1 MGDGDVGQGGAPGA
15 ALAGEYDVA
24 ILGGGLAAL
33 TLAIQLKNAR
43 PDTSIVVAEKREWPV
58 REAAFK
64 VGESTVECSAH
75 YFADVIGMKD
85 HIESDQLPKCG
96 LRFWFPAGDNS
107 DITRRVEWGTPFFP
121 PVHSYQLDRGRFENE
136 LAERAK
142 AAGADVRGGYRVE
155 DVDLSQEGH
164 TVTLSRDGETHQVRA
179 RWVVDAAG
187 RAFILQRKLGLQKEA
202 PHKIGSSW
210 LRLAGGL
217 DIETFSDDSS
227 WLERMPERGLRKQST
242 NHLMGEGYWVWL
254 IPLSSGSISIG
265 IVADPRF
272 HPFDQ
277 ISTLDGA
284 IEWLK
289 KHEPNVGEAIDSRR
303 DDVEDFL
310 GIETFSHDAEQ
321 VYSADRWALTGEAG
335 VFVDP
340 LYSPGSDYIALSNTY
355 VTDLIKRDLDG
366 EDIAERAEKFNQAYL
381 DAFHNVIES
390 GYLDHYAEFG
400 NVAVM
405 QAKLVWDYV
414 TYWSLTA
421 LRFFYE
427 KNTDLE
433 YMAQVEPHLDRGWRL
448 SRRVQ
453 QLFRDW
459 NRVERREF
467 PGVFVNAAA
476 FPGLVQRHLDL
487 GADLDEETLRA
498 RFKENSDMLEALAVV
513 IFHKAAEAL
522 PDGAPGP
529 DRKINPYAISLDPS
543 RWEQDGLFDGSGLS
557 LEEAR
562 RLTEGV
568 ENMWVDEL
576 AKAA

>member
-1 MGDGDVGQGGAPGA
+1 MTDTDNGMR
-15 ALAGEYDVA
+15 ALADTYDVA

-43 PDTSIVVAEKREWPV
+43 PDTSVLVAEKREWPV

-75 YFADVIGMKD
+75 YFADTIGMKD

-96 LRFWFPAGDNS
+96 LRFWFPAGDNT
-107 DITRRVEWGTPFFP
+107 DITQRVEWGTPFFP

-136 LAERAK
+136 LARRA
-142 AAGADVRGGYRVE
+142 AGAGADVRGGYRVE
-155 DVDLSQEGH
+155 KVDLSPDGH
-164 TVTLSRDGETHQVRA
+164 SVELSREGETRSVKA

-187 RAFILQRKLGLQKEA
+187 RSFLLRKQLGLAKEA
-202 PHKIGSSW
+202 RHAIGSSW

-217 DIETFSDDSS
+217 DIESFSDDPE
-227 WLERMPERGLRKQST
+227 WLARMPERGLRKQST

-277 ISTLDGA
+277 ISTLAGA
-284 IEWLK
+284 IDWLK
-289 KHEPNVGEAIDSRR
+289 KHEPNVGEAIDARR

-310 GIETFSHDAEQ
+310 GIEKFSHDAEQ
-321 VYSADRWALTGEAG
+321 VYSADRWCLTGEAG

-340 LYSPGSDYIALSNTY
+340 LYSPGSDFIALSNTY
-355 VTDLIKRDLDG
+355 VADLIKRELDG
-366 EDIAERAEKFNQAYL
+366 DDVAERAEAYNKAFL
-381 DAFHNVIES
+381 DTFHWVIDT
-390 GYLDHYAEFG
+390 GYTDHYAEFG
-400 NVAVM
+400 NVSVM

-414 TYWSLTA
+414 TYWALTA

-433 YMAQVEPHLDRGWRL
+433 FLAEVQPHLDRGMEL
-448 SRRVQ
+448 ARRVQ

-459 NRVERREF
+459 NQVENREY

-476 FPGLVQRHLDL
+476 FPGLVQRHIDLAAELDDD
-487 GADLDEETLRA
+487 ALRA
-498 RFKENSDMLEALAVV
+498 RFAENSDLLESLAVV
-513 IFHKAAEAL
+513 IFHKAASAL
-522 PDGAPGP
+522 PDGAPEA
-529 DRKINPYAISLDPS
+529 DRKINPYAVSLDPS
-543 RWEQDGLFDGSGLS
+543 GWEADGLFDGSGLS
-557 LEEAR
+557 LDEALER
-562 RLTEGV
+562 TEGV
-568 ENMWVDEL
+568 QNMWVDEL
-576 AKAA
+576 TKAA

>member
-1 MGDGDVGQGGAPGA
+1 MTSTDNDAQPLADG
-15 ALAGEYDVA
+15 YDVV

-33 TLAIQLKNAR
+33 TLAIQLEKAR
-43 PDTSIVVAEKREWPV
+43 PGTSVLVAEKREWPV

-85 HIESDQLPKCG
+85 HIDSEQLPKCG

-107 DITRRVEWGTPFFP
+107 DITQRVEWGTPFFP

-136 LAERAK
+136 LAVRAA

-155 DVDLSQEGH
+155 KVDLSPDGH
-164 TVTLSRDGETHQVRA
+164 TVEVSRDGETQSVSA

-187 RAFILQRKLGLQKEA
+187 RAFLLRKQLGLAKEA
-202 PHKIGSSW
+202 QHAIGSSW

-217 DIETFSDDSS
+217 DIESFSDDPE
-227 WLERMPERGLRKQST
+227 WLARMPERGLRKQST

-289 KHEPNVGEAIDSRR
+289 THEPNVGEAIDARR

-310 GIETFSHDAEQ
+310 GIEKFSHDAEQ
-321 VYSADRWALTGEAG
+321 VYSADRWCLTGEAG

-340 LYSPGSDYIALSNTY
+340 LYSPGSDFIALSNTY
-355 VTDLIKRDLDG
+355 VTDLIKRELDG
-366 EDIAERAEKFNQAYL
+366 EDVTERAEAYDKAFL
-381 DAFHNVIES
+381 DTFHWVIES
-390 GYLDHYAEFG
+390 GYTDHYAEFG
-400 NVAVM
+400 NVSVM

-414 TYWSLTA
+414 TYWALTA

-433 YMAQVEPHLDRGWRL
+433 FSAEVQPYMDRGWEL
-448 SRRVQ
+448 ARRVQ
-453 QLFRDW
+453 QVFRDW
-459 NRVERREF
+459 NEVENRDY

-476 FPGLVQRHLDL
+476 FPGLVQRHIDL
-487 GADLDEETLRA
+487 GAGLDDETVRA
-498 RFKENSDMLEALAVV
+498 RFAENAELLEAIAVV
-513 IFHKAAEAL
+513 IFHKAASAL
-522 PDGAPGP
+522 PDGAPEA
-529 DRKINPYAISLDPS
+529 DRKINPYAVSLDPS
-543 RWEQDGLFDGSGLS
+543 RWEADGLFDGAGLS
-557 LEEAR
+557 LDEALER
-562 RLTEGV
+562 TEGIQ
-568 ENMWVDEL
+568 NLWVDEL